1 MHPSTR
7 ICIALALLVSACDP
21 TPADPADAFVGVW
34 NYDHPALAS
43 GFGIA
48 TLECP
53 ASDLSPPLSLL
64 LPQIGWLSFERTGPD
79 RLDGTTDQGCAWT
92 FSVEDDVATI
102 DPVGQS
108 CFNANIG
115 SSYTI
120 TAWTVA
126 LGDDG
131 HASESLS
138 AVSHHEVDCAFELTD
153 AARTRFDPSAGDLTA
168 PFVGTWLLDPPDAQA
183 GSVAVVTCPDAA
195 PSYVPQVGA
204 LTIVRVDDDT
214 IAITTEAGCTS
225 TLDLR
230 DHTAE
235 LATPA
240 ASCDGGPVPS
250 FWSFETDGMDAFQT
264 QSGALDGC
272 AFVLSNS
279 HLVRSPA

>member
-1 MHPSTR
+1 MNQPARFS
-7 ICIALALLVSACDP
+7 IALALLGSACDP
-21 TPADPADAFVGVW
+21 TPDPADAFVGLW
-34 NYDHPALAS
+34 NYDHPVLAS

-53 ASDLSPPLSLL
+53 ASDLSPALSLQ

-79 RLDGTTDQGCAWT
+79 TLNGTTDQGCAWT

-102 DPVGQS
+102 DPADQS

-138 AVSHHEVDCAFELTD
+138 AISHHEVDCAFELAD
-153 AARTRFDPSAGDLTA
+153 AARTRFEPAAQDLTA
-168 PFVGTWLLDPPDAQA
+168 PFVGTWIYDPPDAA
-183 GSVAVVTCPDAA
+183 GGSVAIVSCPAA
-195 PSYVPQVGA
+195 MPSYVPQFGA
-204 LTIVRVDDDT
+204 LDIERVDDDT
-214 IAITTEAGCTS
+214 IAITTDAGCTS

-250 FWSFETDGMDAFQT
+250 FWSFETDGTDAFQT
-264 QSGALDGC
+264 ISGEQDDC

-279 HLVRSPA
+279 HLTRGPA